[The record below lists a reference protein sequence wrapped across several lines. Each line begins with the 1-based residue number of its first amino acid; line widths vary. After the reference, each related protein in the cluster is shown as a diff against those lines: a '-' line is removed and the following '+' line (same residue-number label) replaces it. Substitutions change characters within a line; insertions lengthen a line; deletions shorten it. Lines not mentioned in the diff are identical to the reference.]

1 MTSQEF
7 DNLPS
12 IKALLDK
19 GEYAKASGIAYA
31 MGNIKKNNELR
42 RHATELGKKS

>member
-1 MTSQEF
+1 MTPQEF
-7 DNLPS
+7 NNLPS

-31 MGNIKKNNELR
+31 MGNMKKDNGLRKHAAEL
-42 RHATELGKKS
+42 AAKI